1 MTVTLLKHACLK
13 NIYPRKPYKICN
25 TVMDKPASSMNSA
38 LDNLEEVGIV
48 VGESSPSSFIFSVH
62 PDLND
67 KVPRWEYVMVPL
79 SRGFV
84 IAQVQGVATY
94 SSLLKKE
101 MEYQALTRLT
111 AHIVEECKHW
121 RQARVLAYI
130 DDINKVSSGYKRVR
144 YAVAPGTKVYLVPD
158 HILEKL
164 YSGSGKTLYVG
175 HLVTRANIKIGL
187 SVNGFRRHVAIIA
200 QTGAGKSYLA
210 GVIMEELLQKG
221 GTVIV
226 FDPHADY
233 VRMTEPNGEWTAD
246 LANRVTV
253 YRVPTS
259 ISRYPSIRNVKNLSI
274 CFSDLSL
281 EEVFYAAG
289 IEEKF
294 TNIRRAVTQAYNNLK
309 DEMESGNRRSFT
321 PRDLREQLEIISTDK
336 NKDSQTKRDAFKA
349 ISYVSRLERLGIFG
363 DKTTPFSEM
372 FVPQHLSVIDLS
384 GLSDRGADL
393 ITYMV
398 LREII
403 VKKTQ
408 PEERGFKYPVF
419 LFIEEAHRFIP
430 PDKAGPTWSS
440 PLIKRIAAE
449 GRKFGIFLI
458 LISQRPSKVHQ
469 DVLSQCNSQIIM
481 RITNPV
487 DQRAVLEASE
497 KLGEELFGD
506 LPGLD
511 KGEAIVVG
519 DLINMP
525 AIISVRKR
533 RSYEGGAD
541 VNVDELLDEAL
552 RSAKEEGERKKQA
565 EDDWEKFKRWSE
577 PK

>member
-1 MTVTLLKHACLK
+1 M
-13 NIYPRKPYKICN
+13 
-25 TVMDKPASSMNSA
+25 
-38 LDNLEEVGIV
+38 
-48 VGESSPSSFIFSVH
+48 
-62 PDLND
+62 
-67 KVPRWEYVMVPL
+67 
-79 SRGFV
+79 
-84 IAQVQGVATY
+84 
-94 SSLLKKE
+94 
-101 MEYQALTRLT
+101 
-111 AHIVEECKHW
+111 
-121 RQARVLAYI
+121 YI
-130 DDINKVSSGYKRVR
+130 DDINEASSSHKRVR

-158 HILEKL
+158 HILKKL

-175 HLVTRANIKIGL
+175 HLVTRADIKIGL
-187 SVNGFRRHVAIIA
+187 SINGFRRHVAIIA

-221 GTVIV
+221 GTIIV

-246 LANRVTV
+246 LADRVTV

-259 ISRYPSIRNVKNLSI
+259 TSRYPTIRNVKNLSI

-281 EEVFYAAG
+281 EEIFYAAG

-294 TNIRRAVTQAYNNLK
+294 TNIRRAVTQAYDRLRH
-309 DEMESGNRRSFT
+309 EVESGNGRSFT
-321 PRDLREQLEIISTDK
+321 PRDLRVQLERISTDS
-336 NKDSQTKRDAFKA
+336 SQRSQIRNGAFRA
-349 ISYVSRLERLGIFG
+349 ISYISRLERLGIFG
-363 DKTTPFSEM
+363 DETTPFSEM

-384 GLSDRGADL
+384 GLSDREADL
-393 ITYMV
+393 ISYMI
-398 LREII
+398 LREI
-403 VKKTQ
+403 VVRKTQ

-430 PDKAGPTWSS
+430 PDKAGPSWSS
-440 PLIKRIAAE
+440 PLIKKIAAE

-497 KLGEELFGD
+497 KLGEELFED

-525 AIISVRKR
+525 TIISVRR
-533 RSYEGGAD
+533 RKSYEGGAD

-552 RSAKEEGERKKQA
+552 RSAKDEEEHRRQA
-565 EDDWEKFKRWSE
+565 EEDWEKFKRWSE

>member
-1 MTVTLLKHACLK
+1 
-13 NIYPRKPYKICN
+13 
-25 TVMDKPASSMNSA
+25 MDRPTSPPSDIRGS
-38 LDNLEEVGIV
+38 LEEVGIV
-48 VGESSPSSFIFSVH
+48 VGESSPSSFVFSVH
-62 PDLND
+62 PDLNNR
-67 KVPRWEYVMVPL
+67 VPRWEYVMAPL

-94 SSLLKKE
+94 SSLLRKE
-101 MEYQALTRLT
+101 MEYQALARLT
-111 AHIVEECKHW
+111 AHTVEECKHW
-121 RQARVLAYI
+121 RRARVLTYI
-130 DDINKVSSGYKRVR
+130 DDINGISSGYKRVR
-144 YAVAPGTKVYLVPD
+144 YAVAPGTKVYLAPD
-158 HILEKL
+158 HLLEKL

-175 HLVTRANIKIGL
+175 HLVTRCNIKIGL
-187 SVNGFRRHVAIIA
+187 SVNGFRRHIAIIA

-221 GTVIV
+221 ATIIV

-233 VRMTEPNGEWTAD
+233 VRMTEPNGEWPVD

-259 ISRYPSIRNVKNLSI
+259 ISRHQSVRNVKNLSI

-281 EEVFYAAG
+281 EEIFYAAG
-289 IEEKF
+289 IDEKF
-294 TNIRRAVTQAYNNLK
+294 TNIRRAVTQAYNRLRN
-309 DEMESGNRRSFT
+309 EVEGGNRRSFT
-321 PRDLREQLEIISTDK
+321 PGDLRAQLEVISTD
-336 NKDSQTKRDAFKA
+336 NNEDSQTRNSAFRA
-349 ISYVSRLERLGIFG
+349 ISYISRLERLGIFG
-363 DKTTPFSEM
+363 DETTRFSEM

-384 GLSDRGADL
+384 GLSDREADL
-393 ITYMV
+393 IAYII

-430 PDKAGPTWSS
+430 PDKSGSTWSS

-449 GRKFGIFLI
+449 GRKFGIFLT

-487 DQRAVLEASE
+487 DQRAVLESSE
-497 KLGEELFGD
+497 KLGEELFED

-519 DLINMP
+519 DLTNIP

-552 RSAKEEGERKKQA
+552 RSAKDEDERKRQT
-565 EDDWEKFKRWSE
+565 EEDWEKFRQWSGLE
-577 PK
+577 

>member
-1 MTVTLLKHACLK
+1 MEE
-13 NIYPRKPYKICN
+13 
-25 TVMDKPASSMNSA
+25 PALSINSA
-38 LDNLEEVGIV
+38 LDGLEEVGIV

-62 PDLND
+62 PDLSD
-67 KVPRWEYVMVPL
+67 KVPRWEYVMAPL

-101 MEYQALTRLT
+101 MEYKALARLT
-111 AHIVEECKHW
+111 AHLVEGCKHW
-121 RQARVLAYI
+121 RRARVLAYI
-130 DDINKVSSGYKRVR
+130 DDINEASSSHKRVR

-158 HILEKL
+158 HILKKL

-175 HLVTRANIKIGL
+175 HLVTRADIKIGL
-187 SVNGFRRHVAIIA
+187 SINGFRRHVAIIA
-200 QTGAGKSYLA
+200 QTGAGQSYLA

-221 GTVIV
+221 GTIIV

-233 VRMTEPNGEWTAD
+233 VRMTEPNGEWSSD

-253 YRVPTS
+253 YRVSTS

-281 EEVFYAAG
+281 EEIFYAAG
-289 IEEKF
+289 IEERF
-294 TNIRRAVTQAYNNLK
+294 TNIRRAITQAYKILRG
-309 DEMESGNRRSFT
+309 EVESGKRRSFT
-321 PRDLREQLEIISTDK
+321 PRDLRVQLDKISADE
-336 NKDSQTKRDAFKA
+336 NKDSQTRKDAFRA
-349 ISYVSRLERLGIFG
+349 ISYISRLERLDIFG
-363 DKTTPFSEM
+363 DETTPFSQM

-384 GLSDRGADL
+384 GLSDREADL
-393 ITYMV
+393 IAYMI

-408 PEERGFKYPVF
+408 PEEKCFKYPVF

-487 DQRAVLEASE
+487 DQKAVLEASE
-497 KLGEELFGD
+497 KLGEELFED

-525 AIISVRKR
+525 TIISVRR
-533 RSYEGGAD
+533 RKSYEGGAD

-552 RSAKEEGERKKQA
+552 RSAKEEEEYRRQA
-565 EDDWEKFKRWSE
+565 EEDWEKFKRWSE